1 MLPGS
6 LGALP
11 KVGGDGKKTETP
23 DKRRVHPK
31 NTWTNVLL
39 PEPSNVVRRKKQG
52 IEEGGVQTGSRE
64 VTLKWH
70 S

>member
-11 KVGGDGKKTETP
+11 KVVGDGKKTETP
-23 DKRRVHPK
+23 DRLRAHPE
-31 NTWTNVLL
+31 NTWADGNIQHGEEEEIRWRELSGEVL
-39 PEPSNVVRRKKQG
+39 G
-52 IEEGGVQTGSRE
+52 
-64 VTLKWH
+64 KW